1 MSESKSQKEKHAN
14 LKYNKVLKDIITPL
28 TGDKTTYLDELDGIG
43 HKMLGVSFKGVYPAD
58 KIPRLND
65 LKKYAILNL
74 DTSKE
79 PGSHWVAIA
88 KDKNQTYLYDSFG
101 RHNTQIIKELSY
113 SGNGRIIDTDR
124 DAEQDFLE
132 TNCGARSL
140 AWLVLF
146 DKWGADVA
154 RLI

>member
-1 MSESKSQKEKHAN
+1 MDSKYTESQALEIYKAILNQ
-14 LKYNKVLKDIITPL
+14 IIVPL
-28 TGDKTTYLDELDGIG
+28 TGDDTTYLSELNGIG
-43 HKMLGVSFKGVYPAD
+43 HKLLGVKFSGVYPSD

-79 PGSHWVAIA
+79 PGSHWIAIA
-88 KDKNQTYLYDSFG
+88 KKNNITYVYDSFG
-101 RHNTQIIKELSY
+101 RSHTKIIKNLQY
-113 SGNGRIIDTDR
+113 SGNGRIVNTELDS
-124 DAEQDFLE
+124 EQNILE

-146 DKWGADVA
+146 DKWGSDVA
-154 RLI
+154 MLI

>member
-1 MSESKSQKEKHAN
+1 MSESHKEKHAN
-14 LKYNKVLKDIITPL
+14 LIYQKVLKDIITPL
-28 TGDKTTYLDELDGIG
+28 TGDKTTYLDELNGIG
-43 HKMLGVSFKGVYPAD
+43 HKMLSVAFKGVYPAD
-58 KIPRLND
+58 KIPILND

-88 KDKNQTYLYDSFG
+88 KDKENTYIYDSFG
-101 RHNTQIIKELSY
+101 RSNKKIIRPLSC

-124 DAEQDFLE
+124 DVEQGLSE